1 MSLKNFAI
9 ICMFVIVTAVTF
21 LLSYE
26 MLRIFLL
33 PTREITIIW
42 VQVLAFI
49 ALSIVLLIYAT
60 IVILLIELAIGR
72 I

>member
-9 ICMFVIVTAVTF
+9 ICMFLITTAVTF

-33 PTREITIIW
+33 PTREIAMIW

-49 ALSIVLLIYAT
+49 TLAYVLLMYAAM
-60 IVILLIELAIGR
+60 IILLFRLATNQI
-72 I
+72 

>member
-9 ICMFVIVTAVTF
+9 ICMFLITTAVTF

-33 PTREITIIW
+33 PIKEIAIIW
-42 VQVLAFI
+42 VQVLVFI
-49 ALSIVLLIYAT
+49 TLSIVLLIYAT

>member
-9 ICMFVIVTAVTF
+9 ICMFIFVITITY
-21 LLSYE
+21 LLCCE
-26 MLRIFLL
+26 IIRIFLF
-33 PTREITIIW
+33 PTSQIMLIW

-49 ALSIVLLIYAT
+49 TLSIVLLIYAT
-60 IVILLIELAIGR
+60 IVILLIELAIGQ